1 VSPTNRPANAEV
13 AGSSSDAIA
22 KLSEVGT
29 AEQFFTGGLPFEML
43 ISNLGIK
50 DLHTTGPIRP
60 TALWGPLT
68 LTQIDGEYVTGIV
81 TYQGQ
86 LRMVTCGYTPTK
98 TFLDDVRTTLV
109 DAS

>member
-1 VSPTNRPANAEV
+1 
-13 AGSSSDAIA
+13 
-22 KLSEVGT
+22 
-29 AEQFFTGGLPFEML
+29 
-43 ISNLGIK
+43 
-50 DLHTTGPIRP
+50 
-60 TALWGPLT
+60 LT